1 MKKKM
6 SMLIILILALIAV
19 FGSPIAASA
28 AAITTTTHLE
38 DVVEEVSVAFSC
50 MGRMDATLV
59 YDATIHQTV
68 NKKLVQSFLLMNG
81 TAYVVPQDPQ
91 YPPFVGEFTEIRN
104 FIGLEDQQVQ
114 VWVINQTDDNLAFHI
129 TYFFKVVEGEV
140 DLLNFQIACGN

>member
-6 SMLIILILALIAV
+6 FVLIILILALITIV
-19 FGSPIAASA
+19 GSPLAASA
-28 AAITTTTHLE
+28 AAITYTTHLE
-38 DVVEEVSVAFSC
+38 DVVEEMSAVNSC
-50 MGRMDATLV
+50 MGWMDATLV

-81 TAYVVPQDPQ
+81 TAYVVPRDPQ

-104 FIGLEDQQVQ
+104 FIGLEDQQIQ
-114 VWVINQTDDNLAFHI
+114 VWVVNQMDENLAFHI

-140 DLLNFQIACGN
+140 DLLNFEIACGN